1 MGFNYE
7 EVDTSDDSLLLSVLT
22 GMYMEFSQHC
32 DAILHEHIARALNFP
47 KIPDEFRVLQQ
58 KGCFVPNF
66 YMVDPLYYIGRENIA
81 PLCSGVFAKNGA
93 IFISLPYGE
102 VNYDDLNVE
111 ITETCNPDIIE
122 SMPVVL
128 FRPIGWPGKIFNG
141 WSDGIPGQLL
151 HFKTDTSEFIGVFM
165 AQRKGKSGRN
175 NVFKMTKIFD
185 RYYFDTTKIQIE
197 NA

>member
-7 EVDTSDDSLLLSVLT
+7 EVDTSDYSLALSGLT
-22 GMYMEFSQHC
+22 CVYMEFSQHC
-32 DAILHEHIARALNFP
+32 DAILHGSTADALGFP
-47 KIPDEFRVLQQ
+47 KIPDELRVLEQ
-58 KGCFVPNF
+58 KGCFVPDF
-66 YMVDPLYYIGRENIA
+66 YMVDPMYYIGRENIT

-93 IFISLPYGE
+93 IFITLPYGE
-102 VNYDDLNVE
+102 VNFDDLNVE

-128 FRPIGWPGKIFNG
+128 FRPIGLPDKICNG
-141 WSDGIPGQLL
+141 WSDSIPGQLL
-151 HFKTDTSEFIGVFM
+151 TDTSEFIGVFM

-197 NA
+197 IADSH